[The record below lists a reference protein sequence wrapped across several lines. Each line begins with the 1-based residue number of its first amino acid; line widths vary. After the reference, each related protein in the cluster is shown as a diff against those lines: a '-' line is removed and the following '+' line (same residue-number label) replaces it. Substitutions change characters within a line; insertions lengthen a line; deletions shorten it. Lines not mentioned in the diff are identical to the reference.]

1 MIQTAPWRCPTCT
14 QQVDTAFCPTCGE
27 QSPGSRHLTL
37 RELGHDA
44 LQAVS
49 HLDGKILRTLRALVL
64 SPGTLTAAYA
74 SGRRKPFMAPLS
86 AFLAANGLF
95 FAVQSA
101 SKINIFASS
110 LDSHL
115 NRQDWS
121 PLARTL
127 VTRRLQ
133 RDGLDLSDYAPLF
146 DQAAVLHAKTLVILM
161 PLVFCV
167 VPALLFFRNRRPLAM
182 HGVFALHLYAF
193 LLLLFCLAL
202 AISAADVAIGGPGMA
217 ARWMDLSLSAFNLTI
232 CSAYL
237 YRASGVVYGARG
249 LARIAQTATMVIAVA
264 ALVLGYRFSIFL
276 LTVWWI

>member
-1 MIQTAPWRCPTCT
+1 MIQTAPWQCPTCA
-14 QQVDTAFCPTCGE
+14 QQVGTPFCPTCGE
-27 QSPGSRHLTL
+27 QSPGSRHLSL

-49 HLDGKILRTLRALVL
+49 HLDGKIVRTLRALIL
-64 SPGTLTAAYA
+64 SPGALTAAYA
-74 SGRRKPFMAPLS
+74 KGRRKPFMAPLS

-95 FAVQSA
+95 FAVSSA
-101 SKINIFASS
+101 LKTNVFASS

-115 NRQDWS
+115 NHQDWS
-121 PLARTL
+121 ALAQTL
-127 VTRRLQ
+127 VARRLQ
-133 RDGLDLSDYAPLF
+133 RDGLTLSDYAPLF

-161 PLVFCV
+161 PLVFCI
-167 VPALLFFRNRRPLAM
+167 VPALVFFRNKRPLAM

-202 AISAADVAIGGPGMA
+202 AISAADVAIGGPGIA
-217 ARWMDLSLSAFNLTI
+217 ARWLDLGLSVLNLAV

-237 YRASGVVYGARG
+237 YRASGVVYGAHG
-249 LARIAQTATMVIAVA
+249 VARVAQTAIMVIAVA

-276 LTVWWI
+276 LTLWWI